1 MMMLEIKN
9 IRVLLGGK
17 KILDEF
23 SLEVKNGEFLAIL
36 GKSGCGKSTL
46 LKAVNGFVPCD
57 DGSIYLNGACLDD
70 VPIHKRGIAMVF
82 QDVRL
87 FPHLSVLENVAFGL
101 KMQRVSRED
110 RKKTALQWLERVS
123 LSGYE
128 NRRTHELSGGQ
139 QQRVALARAYAS
151 GPEILLLDEPFS
163 GLDEALR
170 EEMGTLLT
178 ALHKKSGNSIVFV
191 THDKNEAERLSD
203 RVFVMDDNQNI

>member
-110 RKKTALQWLERVS
+110 RKKPRFNGWNGFRFPATKIGGRTSFQAGSSSASRSPAPMPPAPKFFCWMNPFRGWTKRLGRKWERFLPLCTKKAATALC
-123 LSGYE
+123 LSPTIKT
-128 NRRTHELSGGQ
+128 RRKGFRTECL
-139 QQRVALARAYAS
+139 
-151 GPEILLLDEPFS
+151 
-163 GLDEALR
+163 
-170 EEMGTLLT
+170 
-178 ALHKKSGNSIVFV
+178 
-191 THDKNEAERLSD
+191 
-203 RVFVMDDNQNI
+203 